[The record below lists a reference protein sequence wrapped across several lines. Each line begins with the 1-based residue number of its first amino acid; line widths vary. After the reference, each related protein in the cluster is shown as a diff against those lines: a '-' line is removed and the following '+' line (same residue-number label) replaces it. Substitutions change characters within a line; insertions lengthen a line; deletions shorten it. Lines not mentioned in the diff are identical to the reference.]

1 MKSKGC
7 DYMKKLMA
15 LVLVVVC
22 VLSLGACS
30 LKNDVPTFEDIQDYT
45 EEDFEIYLNRIKRDA
60 LIKEWGEPSETS
72 SDNNSDTWVL
82 NEHRTVIIIYDAS
95 DCVKDAEVETME

>member
-1 MKSKGC
+1 
-7 DYMKKLMA
+7 MKKLIALA
-15 LVLVVVC
+15 LVLVC
-22 VLSLGACS
+22 VLSLSACS

-72 SDNNSDTWVL
+72 LDNNSDTWVL
-82 NEHRTVIIIYDAS
+82 NGQHTVTIIYDAS
-95 DCVKDAEVETME
+95 NRVKDAEVETTQ

>member
-1 MKSKGC
+1 
-7 DYMKKLMA
+7 MKKLIA
-15 LVLVVVC
+15 LAFVLVC

-45 EEDFEIYLNRIKRDA
+45 EEDFEIYLNRVKRDA
-60 LIKEWGEPSETS
+60 LIEEWGKPSETS

-82 NEHRTVIIIYDAS
+82 NAQRTVTIIYDAS
-95 DCVKDAEVETME
+95 NRVKDAVVETTE

>member
-1 MKSKGC
+1 
-7 DYMKKLMA
+7 MKKLIVLA
-15 LVLVVVC
+15 LVLVC

-60 LIKEWGEPSETS
+60 LIKEWGGPSETS

-82 NEHRTVIIIYDAS
+82 NEQRTVTIIYDAS
-95 DCVKDAEVETME
+95 NRVKDAEVETIE